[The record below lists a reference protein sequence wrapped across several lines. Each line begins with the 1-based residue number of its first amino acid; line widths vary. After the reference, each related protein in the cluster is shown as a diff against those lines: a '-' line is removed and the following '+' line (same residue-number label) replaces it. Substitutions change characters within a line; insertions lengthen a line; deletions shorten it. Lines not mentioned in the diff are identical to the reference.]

1 MPKLDFKPEN
11 LRSLQ
16 QDRNL
21 EGDESP
27 IVESPR
33 LNSKWPFLAK
43 SPQRVEPFKPDN
55 PLNGYPPA

>member
-1 MPKLDFKPEN
+1 MPKPDFKSEK

-27 IVESPR
+27 KVEPPR
-33 LNSKWPFLAK
+33 PNSKWPFLAK
-43 SPQRVEPFKPDN
+43 SPKRVEPSKPDY
-55 PLNGYPPA
+55 PFAEYPPA